1 MSKETRYL
9 KIKDKLSRIESEEI
23 YEYRKACEAIL
34 MERLYGLG
42 SRPFSD
48 DIQVV
53 NFFDRNILVAK
64 DDVPLGKY
72 LFHLRPPEHSSLKID
87 LRTEVDHKIR
97 QIRICFTQRDW
108 ERLAGR

>member
-9 KIKDKLSRIESEEI
+9 KIKDKLSRFESEEI

-34 MERLYGLG
+34 MERLYGLR
-42 SRPFSD
+42 SRPFND

-64 DDVPLGKY
+64 NDIPEGKY
-72 LFHLRPPEHSSLKID
+72 LFYLRPPEHSSLKID
-87 LRTEVDHKIR
+87 LNAETDHKIR
-97 QIRICFTQRDW
+97 QIRIYFTQRDW
-108 ERLAGR
+108 ERLIGK